1 MNTFVL
7 EDGRVIE
14 VIEETI
20 EIPYWSPLGKHV
32 QISTRYKLRDT
43 GERRD
48 GTDLPPLTD
57 Y

>member
-32 QISTRYKLRDT
+32 QISTRYKFRDT

-48 GTDLPPLTD
+48 GTDLPPTD
-57 Y
+57 